1 MTWLFPIV
9 VVLLVTVG
17 IVLFLRS
24 ARNFERRK
32 IERGEWDGDGPLA
45 PTDPPANF
53 SPTALTGRR
62 AIDVLNDISTDER
75 ESDGDEG
82 DSLIPRLDK

>member
-1 MTWLFPIV
+1 MTWLFPATVVAVIV
-9 VVLLVTVG
+9 VG
-17 IVLFLRS
+17 IVLLLRS

-53 SPTALTGRR
+53 YPTALTGRR
-62 AIDVLNDISTDER
+62 AIDVLNDVSTDER

-82 DSLIPRLDK
+82 DSLIPKLYK